1 MTGAYRHEPSFV
13 QNVTAAGG
21 FAYGVIGA
29 DLHVFRGQG
38 PVYLLAE
45 YRPAQEPD
53 SGWLVAQPSR
63 MLNARYAVVDFTGR
77 GTEQTE
83 LATWLHT
90 GSRLA
95 ARWLHAPGGQGKT
108 RLAAELTVQAAA
120 AGWKVAVAAHG
131 PGTVHPPPGSQDL
144 RLDGAPGLLLLVDY
158 ADRWPLTH
166 LTWLFSNALF
176 HRQVPARLLLLARS
190 AQPWPAL
197 RSALEDHQADVSD
210 QLLRPLPVGGEAGE
224 RAEMFAVARKN
235 FAARYGITD
244 PAVIARIT
252 PPGPLEPGDFGIT
265 LAIHAAAL
273 AAVDAHA
280 RHVRPPAD
288 LAGLTAYLLDRER
301 RGWAR
306 LYENRLEGLDFH
318 TPPSV
323 MARTV
328 FTAALTG
335 PVSHRQG
342 REILTRLDVEGH
354 PDRLLSDHAACYPPT
369 AADSVLEPIYP
380 DRLAEDFLALSLP
393 GHALTAYPADPWSAA
408 ATADLSSRDDEGS
421 PPPYIARPMT
431 FLAAAAGRWTHV
443 PAFLNTLLARDPSL
457 AIAAG
462 GAALTAL
469 AEVIDVEVLEAIE
482 AHLPSDRHVDLD
494 PAAAAITARL
504 HAHRLASATGDDERA
519 YLHTILGYRLA
530 NASRLEEALTAAGEA
545 ARIYRRLAAD
555 RPDAFEPDLARTLEN
570 VSTLFSRLGRPEQA
584 LAAAEEAAESWRRLA
599 AARPDALEPHL
610 AGALNNLSG
619 KLSTVGRPE
628 DALAAASEAAE
639 IYRRLVADGLESLEP
654 DLARALSN
662 LGVMLSGLGRPE
674 EALAA
679 TVEAA
684 ESWRRLAAAQPA
696 VFEPDLAGSLSNLGM
711 MLSGLGRPEEAVA
724 PAAEAAEI
732 GRRLAAARPDAF
744 EPQLATALT
753 NLGLWLGEVG
763 RPEEALAPAA
773 EAAEIY
779 RRLAA
784 ARPDAFEPDLAGAL
798 TNLGAVLAV
807 LGRPEEALAATEEAA
822 VIRRRL
828 AAARPAVFEPDLAE
842 SLGNLGMML
851 SGLGRAEEAVA
862 PAAEA
867 AEVFRR
873 LAAARPAVF
882 EPHLATALNTL
893 GVVLAEAGRPE
904 EALAATEEAAVI
916 RRRLAAARPAVF
928 EPDLAAS
935 LSNLGMMLSG
945 LGRPEEAVAPATE
958 AAEVFRR
965 LAAARPAVFEPHLA
979 TALNSFGIRLF
990 EAGRAEEAVAPAA
1003 EAAEIRRRLAAAQ
1016 PGTFEPHL
1024 ATALSDLGALLAE
1037 AGRPEE
1043 AVAPAA
1049 EAAEIRRR
1057 LAAAQPGTFEPHLAM
1072 SLSNLGVMLSQ
1083 LGQPE
1088 EALAATEEATEI
1100 YRRLAAARP
1109 DAFEH
1114 DLARSLWGYA
1124 KVRAARK
1131 ADLTQA
1137 LTAAE
1142 EAVTRYATLANHRPL
1157 IFTNDLAGALTTLAD
1172 ILDGLDR
1179 AAPAAAA
1186 RRQAE
1191 ELGPK

>member
-1 MTGAYRHEPSFV
+1 MTDADRPESLFV
-13 QNVTAAGG
+13 QNVTAVDG

-29 DLHVFRGQG
+29 DLHVIPDRG
-38 PVYLLAE
+38 PVYLLAGH
-45 YRPAQEPD
+45 RPPQEAD
-53 SGWLVAQPSR
+53 SDWLVAQPSR

-77 GTEQTE
+77 ETEQAKLT
-83 LATWLHT
+83 AWLRT

-108 RLAAELTVQAAA
+108 RLAAELAVQATA
-120 AGWKVAVAAHG
+120 AGWKVAVATHG
-131 PGTVHPPPGSQDL
+131 PGAVHPPPGSQDL
-144 RLDGAPGLLLLVDY
+144 RPDDAAGLLLLVDY

-197 RSALEDHQADVSD
+197 RSTLEDQADVSD
-210 QLLRPLPVGGEAGE
+210 QLLPPLPTGTAADE
-224 RAEMFAVARKN
+224 RAVMFAAARKN
-235 FAARYGITD
+235 FAARYGIID
-244 PAVIARIT
+244 PAVIAQIS
-252 PPGPLEPGDFGIT
+252 PPSPLEPGAFGIT
-265 LAIHAAAL
+265 LAVHTAAL
-273 AAVDAHA
+273 VAVDAYA
-280 RHVRPPAD
+280 RRIRPPEDPA
-288 LAGLTAYLLDRER
+288 ALTAYLLDRER
-301 RGWAR
+301 RAWAR

-328 FTAALTG
+328 FTAALSG
-335 PVSHRQG
+335 PADHRRG
-342 REILTRLDVEGH
+342 REILTRLGVEGH
-354 PDRLLSDHAACYPPT
+354 PHRLLSDHAACYPPA
-369 AADSVLEPIYP
+369 AADSVLEPLYP

-393 GHALTAYPADPWSAA
+393 GHTLTAYPADPWSAA
-408 ATADLSSRDDEGS
+408 GTADLASRDDEGS
-421 PPPYIARPMT
+421 PPPYIARTMT

-443 PAFLNTLLARDPSL
+443 SAYLNTLLARDPSL

-462 GAALTAL
+462 GAALTAFT
-469 AEVIDVEVLEAIE
+469 EVIDMEVLEAIE
-482 AHLPSDRHVDLD
+482 AYLPSDRHVDLD
-494 PAAAAITARL
+494 PAAAAITIRL
-504 HAHRLASATGDDERA
+504 HEHRLASATDDDERA
-519 YLHTILGYRLA
+519 TLHTLLGYRLA
-530 NASRLEEALTAAGEA
+530 NASRYEEALAATGEA
-545 ARIYRRLAAD
+545 AGIYRRLAAAQS
-555 RPDAFEPDLARTLEN
+555 DAFEPDLARTLEN
-570 VSTLFSRLGRPEQA
+570 VSTLFSRLGRPEEA
-584 LAAAEEAAESWRRLA
+584 LAAAGEAAESWRRLA
-599 AARPDALEPHL
+599 AARPAVFEPDL
-610 AGALNNLSG
+610 AGALTNLSG

-628 DALAAASEAAE
+628 DALAAAAEAAE
-639 IYRRLVADGLESLEP
+639 IYRRLAAARPDALEP

-684 ESWRRLAAAQPA
+684 ESWRRLAAAWPA

-753 NLGLWLGEVG
+753 NLGLWLWEVG
-763 RPEEALAPAA
+763 RPEEAVAPAA

-798 TNLGAVLAV
+798 TNLAIILAALGRPEEALAATEEAAVIRRRLTAARPAVFEPDLAESLSNLGMMLSGLGRPEEAVAPAGEGAEIYRRLAAARPAVFEPHLATALNTLGVVLAEV
-807 LGRPEEALAATEEAA
+807 RRPEEALAATEEAA

-828 AAARPAVFEPDLAE
+828 AAARPAVFEPDLA
-842 SLGNLGMML
+842 G
-851 SGLGRAEEAVA
+851 
-862 PAAEA
+862 
-867 AEVFRR
+867 
-873 LAAARPAVF
+873 
-882 EPHLATALNTL
+882 
-893 GVVLAEAGRPE
+893 
-904 EALAATEEAAVI
+904 
-916 RRRLAAARPAVF
+916 
-928 EPDLAAS
+928 S

-945 LGRPEEAVAPATE
+945 LGRPEEAVAPAGE
-958 AAEVFRR
+958 GAEIYRR

-979 TALNSFGIRLF
+979 TALNNFGVRLL
-990 EAGRAEEAVAPAA
+990 EAGRVEEALAPAA

-1016 PGTFEPHL
+1016 PSVFEPLL
-1024 ATALSDLGALLAE
+1024 ATALSDLGTLLAE

-1043 AVAPAA
+1043 ALAPAA

-1057 LAAAQPGTFEPHLAM
+1057 LAAAWPGMFEPDLAM
-1072 SLSNLGVMLSQ
+1072 SLSNLGVMLSG
-1083 LGQPE
+1083 LGRPE
-1088 EALAATEEATEI
+1088 EALAATDEAAEI

-1109 DAFEH
+1109 GAFEH

-1124 KVRAARK
+1124 KVRAAGK

-1142 EAVTRYATLANHRPL
+1142 EAVTRYETLANHRPL

-1172 ILDGLDR
+1172 VLDGLDR

-1191 ELGPK
+1191 ELVPT